1 MTGMNIAVGPITLLG
16 APGAGKG
23 TQAKLIARHYGIP
36 HISTGDI
43 LRDNVARGTELGK
56 KAKAVMERGD
66 LVSDDLVNGMVA
78 ERLKQP
84 DCRRG
89 FILDGFPRTVAQ
101 AEWLDKELA
110 GRVEDRRTPVVISV
124 DVGYNQLL
132 QRLTGRRT
140 CPVDGKIYNI
150 YFQPPKKE
158 GVCDVCD
165 TQLFQRVDDTE
176 EVISER
182 LKSYER
188 QTLPLVD
195 YYRRKGRLRRVDGEL
210 PVAQVTEQ
218 MLRVIEGGA
227 AAAGTND

>member
-1 MTGMNIAVGPITLLG
+1 MTAKNIAVGPIILLG

-23 TQAKLIARHYGIP
+23 TQAKLLAGYYGIP

-66 LVSDDLVNGMVA
+66 LVSDELVNGMVA
-78 ERLKQP
+78 DRLGQR
-84 DCRRG
+84 DCLRG
-89 FILDGFPRTVAQ
+89 CILDGFPRTVGQ
-101 AEWLDKELA
+101 AEWLDRVLA
-110 GRVEDRRTPVVISV
+110 AGAAGGRPPVVISV
-124 DVGYNQLL
+124 DVSYNQLL

-150 YFQPPKKE
+150 YFQPPKE
-158 GVCDVCD
+158 DSVCDACG

-195 YYRRKGRLRRVDGEL
+195 YYQGAGRLRRVNGEL
-210 PVAQVTEQ
+210 PVEQVTAAIF
-218 MLRVIEGGA
+218 RAIEGGA
-227 AAAGTND
+227 AATGTND